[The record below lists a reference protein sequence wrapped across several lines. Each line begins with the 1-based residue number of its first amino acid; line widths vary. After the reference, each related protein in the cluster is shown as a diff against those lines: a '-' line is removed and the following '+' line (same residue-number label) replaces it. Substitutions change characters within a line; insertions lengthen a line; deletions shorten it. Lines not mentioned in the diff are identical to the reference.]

1 VNAAEHFDL
10 PTDDLHRRVLKC
22 QKRSVDRA
30 ARSHT
35 RSYTRSYYA
44 SFVPVSDARRPP
56 VGHLVQRMPLGD
68 GRGRKKKV
76 LTRLN
81 AATFPPIANA
91 GDNTI
96 GAANAGLRL
105 RVRAALRMSWMMVI
119 PNPSHIASRGP
130 VCPGVGYRLS
140 QFEHSPLHDR
150 LSSTGIDR
158 AGARRGKR
166 YA

>member
-1 VNAAEHFDL
+1 MNTAEHFDL

-30 ARSHT
+30 GACAHPR
-35 RSYTRSYYA
+35 
-44 SFVPVSDARRPP
+44 VPRVIRPVVNAAGPP
-56 VGHLVQRMPLGD
+56 VGRLVQRMPLAD

-91 GDNTI
+91 SNNTI
-96 GAANAGLRL
+96 GAANAGLRR
-105 RVRAALRMSWMMVI
+105 RVRAALRMSLMTVI
-119 PNPSHIASRGP
+119 PNPSHFASRGP

-140 QFEHSPLHDR
+140 HFEHSPLP
-150 LSSTGIDR
+150 STGSDW
-158 AGARRGKR
+158 AGARKGKR
-166 YA
+166 HA

>member
-1 VNAAEHFDL
+1 VRARARHPL
-10 PTDDLHRRVLKC
+10 VPRVI
-22 QKRSVDRA
+22 R
-30 ARSHT
+30 
-35 RSYTRSYYA
+35 
-44 SFVPVSDARRPP
+44 PVGDGAGPP
-56 VGHLVQRMPLGD
+56 VGRLVQRMPLGD

-76 LTRLN
+76 LTKLN

-91 GDNTI
+91 SDHVI
-96 GAANAGLRL
+96 GAANAGFRR
-105 RVRAALRMSWMMVI
+105 RVRAAIRMSWMMAI

-140 QFEHSPLHDR
+140 HFEHSSLP
-150 LSSTGIDR
+150 STGSDW